1 MRYALLL
8 HSASKDVPSMQDL
21 PKAPRTRIK
30 AAVALSLAF
39 VAGCVDII
47 GYLSFGHV
55 FTAHLTGTTV
65 HLGEQFMHAA
75 WRDAA
80 ESCAL
85 IVTFV
90 VGSIIGRA
98 AIEVGSRRH
107 FRSVAN
113 ATFMLEAFL
122 IATAVASSHHEVAS
136 LVLLAGA
143 MGVQTATLTRV
154 GSLTIHTTFV
164 TGMLNKIAQLFSHAS
179 FLTYDVSRG
188 KEGAASSRRK
198 VLLEA
203 RFIFG
208 VWFMYATGALI
219 GTWMRVR
226 WGVPALVLPA
236 VLVSFMAVLDLISPL
251 AIEEER
257 DQSER

>member
-1 MRYALLL
+1 M
-8 HSASKDVPSMQDL
+8 DVL
-21 PKAPRTRIK
+21 PKSSRTRLK
-30 AAVALSLAF
+30 AVVALSLAF
-39 VAGCVDII
+39 AAGSVDII
-47 GYLSFGHV
+47 GFISFGHV

-65 HLGEQFMHAA
+65 HLGEQLIRAE
-75 WRDAA
+75 WWKAA
-80 ESCAL
+80 EGFGL
-85 IVTFV
+85 IICFIG
-90 VGSIIGRA
+90 GSIVGRA

-113 ATFMLEAFL
+113 ATLMLEAFL
-122 IATAVASSHHEVAS
+122 IAVVVLFSRHEVLA
-136 LVLLAGA
+136 LILLAAA

-164 TGMLNKIAQLFSHAS
+164 TGMLNKLAQLLSHAS
-179 FLTYDVSRG
+179 FLTYDAFRG
-188 KEGAASSRRK
+188 KDGAATSRRK
-198 VLLEA
+198 FLLEA

-208 VWFMYATGALI
+208 VWFMYATGAVI
-219 GTWMRVR
+219 GTWTRLR

-236 VLVSFMAVLDLISPL
+236 VLVSILAILDLISPL